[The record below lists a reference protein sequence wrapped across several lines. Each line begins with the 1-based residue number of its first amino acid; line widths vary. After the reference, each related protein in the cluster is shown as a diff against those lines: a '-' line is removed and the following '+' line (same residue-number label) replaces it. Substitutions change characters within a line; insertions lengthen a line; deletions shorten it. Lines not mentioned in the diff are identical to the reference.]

1 MKTPFSRLLPAHLA
15 RSLPVLVLALL
26 LPAGARPARAQSN
39 SSGFV
44 KEFGTMW
51 TFDAPPLKYWQE
63 TYDFHPDQGWLD
75 HVRLSA
81 VRIPGCSASFVSKDG
96 LVMTNHHCA
105 RSCITAVSPADTSY
119 QSTGFVAPGMAEEKK
134 CPGMWADQLQSIE
147 DVTPQVRAAVTATDA
162 VRQSEQRDS
171 AISAIAHQCDESTG
185 LNCQVVTFYQG
196 GMYSLYR
203 YKRFTDVRLVMAP
216 EEQAAFFGGDPD
228 NFTYPRYDMDIT
240 LLRVYEDGKPRTG
253 DYFRWSP
260 NGAAEGD
267 LTFVVGNPG
276 STGRLL
282 TVAQMKYLRDVVYPA
297 TLARYERTL
306 SVVQKLSARSEADRR
321 RYENTIFGLENSRK
335 AVNGYLTGL
344 LDQDKMARKQAFE
357 RDFRNRIDANPTL
370 KARYGGA
377 WDAIAKALDDERS
390 FALQSRWYGYGS
402 SQLLNV
408 AGQIVLLPQ
417 EAALPDSLRLPGFR
431 SERIDRVRGMLKR
444 DRPFDLEVE
453 RLTLTSALEAAR
465 SELPP
470 NDPFLTAVLA
480 GRTPSATVDAL
491 LSGTKLTD
499 PAVRTAL
506 VDGGAAAVNAS
517 EDPLIVLARKIAPF
531 NLEVARRERPLE
543 AAISNNAE
551 LIGRAIFEAYGRS
564 LPPDA
569 TFTLRISDGVVK
581 RYPMNGTVAPYKTS
595 FYGLYARS
603 AEFDDQAPWNLA
615 PRWKAAVGELD
626 LSTPLDFVTT
636 NDIIGGNSGSP
647 LINRDAEIV
656 GLAFDGNIQ
665 FLPNRFIFSDDVGRT
680 VAVHSAGII
689 EALRKVYK
697 AAWIADELQGR

>member
-1 MKTPFSRLLPAHLA
+1 MKTHPLRRLSALLA
-15 RSLPVLVLALL
+15 FPLLALL
-26 LPAGARPARAQSN
+26 LASAPSPVRAQSN

-51 TFDAPPLKYWQE
+51 TFDAPPLAYWQE
-63 TYDFHPDQGWLD
+63 TYSFHPDQSWLD

-81 VRIPGCSASFVSKDG
+81 VRIPGCSASFVSPDG

-105 RSCITAVSPADTSY
+105 RSCVTAVSPPDTSY
-119 QSTGFVAPGMAEEKK
+119 QATGFVAQSMADEKH
-134 CPGMWADQLQSIE
+134 CPGMWADQLQSMA
-147 DVTPQVRAAVTATDA
+147 DVTARVRAAVTAKDA
-162 VRQSEQRDS
+162 VRQAEQRDS
-171 AISAIAHQCDESTG
+171 AISAITDECSKSTG

-196 GMYSLYR
+196 GVYSLYR
-203 YKRFTDVRLVMAP
+203 YKRFNDIRLVMAP

-228 NFTYPRYDMDIT
+228 NFTYPRYDMDIS

-253 DYFRWSP
+253 GDYFRWSA

-267 LTFVVGNPG
+267 VVFVVGNPG

-282 TVAQMKYLRDVVYPA
+282 TVAQMEYLRDIVYPA
-297 TLARYERTL
+297 TLAGYERML
-306 SVVQKLSARSEADRR
+306 SVVKKLSARSEADRR

-344 LDQDKMARKQAFE
+344 LDHDKMARKQAFE
-357 RDFRNRIDANPTL
+357 RDFRNRIEANPTL
-370 KARYGGA
+370 KVRYGGA
-377 WDAIAKALDDERS
+377 WDAIAKALGEERS
-390 FALQSRWYGYGS
+390 FSLQNRWYGFGG
-402 SQLLNV
+402 SQLLRV
-408 AGQIVLLPQ
+408 AGDIVLLPR
-417 EAALPDSLRLPGFR
+417 EAALPDSLRLPGYR
-431 SERIDRVRGMLKR
+431 SERMERVRTMLKR
-444 DRPFDLEVE
+444 DRDFDLEVE
-453 RLTLTSALEAAR
+453 RLTLTAQLEAAR

-470 NDPFLTAVLA
+470 NDPFLTAVLG
-480 GRTPSATVDAL
+480 GRTPSAAVAAL
-491 LSGTKLTD
+491 LDGTKLTD
-499 PAVRTAL
+499 PGVRAAL

-517 EDPLIVLARKIAPF
+517 TDPLIVAARKIAPL

-543 AAISNNAE
+543 ATISNNAE
-551 LIGRAIFEAYGRS
+551 LIGRAIFAAYGRS

-581 RYPMNGTVAPYKTS
+581 RYPMNGTYAPYKTS
-595 FYGLYARS
+595 FYGLYARA
-603 AEFDDQAPWNLA
+603 AEFDNEAPWNLV
-615 PRWKAAVGELD
+615 PRWAAAVDKLD

-647 LINRDAEIV
+647 LINRNAEIV

-689 EALRKVYK
+689 EALRKVYG
-697 AAWIADELQGR
+697 AGWIADELQGGR